1 MYIDRRAT
9 PRHHRSRV
17 HASVTT
23 SAPPGPA
30 RGRGNVAGMTDDRPP
45 PSGRYWLSATRV
57 WLPLVIVTAGVVLIV
72 IGHGS
77 YSNLAN
83 THSLESAAGVSLLLV
98 ALIVWMLNWMY
109 RLSIRSNEER
119 EDEERARE
127 YFDRTGR
134 WPDED

>member
-1 MYIDRRAT
+1 VTERAPASGRR
-9 PRHHRSRV
+9 
-17 HASVTT
+17 
-23 SAPPGPA
+23 
-30 RGRGNVAGMTDDRPP
+30 RGNVAGMTNDHRPR
-45 PSGRYWLSATRV
+45 SGRFWRSATRV
-57 WLPLVIVTAGVVLIV
+57 WLPLGIVVAGVALIV

-77 YSNLAN
+77 YSNLTN

-98 ALIVWMLNWMY
+98 ALIVWMVNWMY

-134 WPDED
+134 WPNEE

>member
-1 MYIDRRAT
+1 
-9 PRHHRSRV
+9 
-17 HASVTT
+17 
-23 SAPPGPA
+23 
-30 RGRGNVAGMTDDRPP
+30 VAGMTDDQPRQP
-45 PSGRYWLSATRV
+45 GRFWLSATRV
-57 WLPLVIVTAGVVLIV
+57 WLPLVIGAAGVALIV

-83 THSLESAAGVSLLLV
+83 THSLESAAGFSLLIV

-109 RLSIRSNEER
+109 RLSVRSNEDR
-119 EDEERARE
+119 DDEERARE